1 VSTGRVLW
9 LIWCLAWA
17 GFWFFWGFAT
27 LGVGFLLAGASVG
40 CFWIPVGK
48 PRPGVGDPPDM
59 PTFLHSNGKT
69 SLPPPPPP
77 GEMGHWSSVYHKDWP
92 YPR

>member
-40 CFWIPVGK
+40 CFLIPVGK
-48 PRPGVGDPPDM
+48 TRPGVGGPPDM

-69 SLPPPPPP
+69 SLPPPPP

>member
-1 VSTGRVLW
+1 LW

-27 LGVGFLLAGASVG
+27 LGVGFLLAAASVG

-48 PRPGVGDPPDM
+48 PPAGLGNPPDARVI
-59 PTFLHSNGKT
+59 
-69 SLPPPPPP
+69 LPP
-77 GEMGHWSSVYHKDWP
+77 ERWDDDRH
-92 YPR
+92 

>member
-27 LGVGFLLAGASVG
+27 FGVGFLLAALSVG

-48 PRPGVGDPPDM
+48 PRPGVGGPPDARVI
-59 PTFLHSNGKT
+59 L
-69 SLPPPPPP
+69 PPPPP